1 MIRTRL
7 QTFSTTSSTCE
18 LYRMVFPADAKAAIR
33 SLIMMDAFTSSP
45 ESGSSSRMRSGSWR
59 SAAAMRIFWRMPLEY
74 VSRRL
79 TRSDERSNV
88 SSMQAIDPTRD
99 RTSPVCR
106 RSATAACLRPR
117 HASAPIIPETLA
129 GETFE
134 QDRCLGHIADP
145 RFHIDSSF
153 GQGKSR
159 DGHAS
164 GRGSQ
169 DARDD
174 LDSGGLAG
182 AIGAEQADDLAPVE
196 SERYAMQDF
205 RAVVAKDDLVERGY
219 GFRQER
225 ILLSSYCSRDCRAN
239 VMAFDG

>member
-1 MIRTRL
+1 MEKRGGNQDLLAHALGVRVQTACAIRREIERL
-7 QTFSTTSSTCE
+7 QYAGDPR
-18 LYRMVFPADAKAAIR
+18 LQRVFGHA
-33 SLIMMDAFTSSP
+33 
-45 ESGSSSRMRSGSWR
+45 
-59 SAAAMRIFWRMPLEY
+59 
-74 VSRRL
+74 
-79 TRSDERSNV
+79 
-88 SSMQAIDPTRD
+88 MQA
-99 RTSPVCR
+99 
-106 RSATAACLRPR
+106 PR
-117 HASAPIIPETLA
+117 YFQKLLA
-129 GETFE
+129 GEAFE
-134 QDRCLGHIADP
+134 QDRCLWHIADP
-145 RFHIDSSF
+145 LFHIDSSF

-205 RAVVAKDDLVERGY
+205 RGVVAQDDLVERGY
-219 GFRQER
+219 GSRRER
-225 ILLSSYCSRDCRAN
+225 ILWSSYCSRDCRAN

>member
-59 SAAAMRIFWRMPLEY
+59 SAAAIRIFWRMPLEY

-88 SSMQAIDPTRD
+88 SS
-99 RTSPVCR
+99 
-106 RSATAACLRPR
+106 
-117 HASAPIIPETLA
+117 
-129 GETFE
+129 
-134 QDRCLGHIADP
+134 
-145 RFHIDSSF
+145 
-153 GQGKSR
+153 
-159 DGHAS
+159 
-164 GRGSQ
+164 GRSQ

-225 ILLSSYCSRDCRAN
+225 ILWSSYCSRDCRAN
-239 VMAFDG
+239 VMPFDG